1 MLTSDCYCCC
11 TAAVVLSS
19 REDWRWT
26 SGARTW
32 CHSLAMVVAGTFLL
46 PLARISWASMAG
58 SANWKSYFLNV
69 RLNSFV
75 RVSGHGVVCV
85 LGGGVEKRAG
95 LVPGSILLR
104 EANRRKKGLDY
115 IFSSQSEEGASW
127 RKFVIERGCSS
138 TSSLL
143 AVSLAGGGV
152 SFHFAFADHKRSRSP
167 ITAELRSDAV
177 VTTTTTLAVTT
188 RFDRWIDKAKGSDLL
203 WYHVTPLTLYS
214 NRYNR
219 VSDLLCYPLV
229 PLTLYNNHY
238 SIDSS
243 HVIRE

>member
-1 MLTSDCYCCC
+1 MPLHNVWIRLGFLHKHSEEHLVMLTSNCYCCC

-75 RVSGHGVVCV
+75 RVLGQGVVCV

-127 RKFVIERGCSS
+127 RKFVIERR
-138 TSSLL
+138 LL
-143 AVSLAGGGV
+143 VHVFSPRRVTCWGRGEL
-152 SFHFAFADHKRSRSP
+152 SFCFRRPQTFTIP
-167 ITAELRSDAV
+167 
-177 VTTTTTLAVTT
+177 
-188 RFDRWIDKAKGSDLL
+188 
-203 WYHVTPLTLYS
+203 
-214 NRYNR
+214 YNR
-219 VSDLLCYPLV
+219 GIEIRCSRY
-229 PLTLYNNHY
+229 YY
-238 SIDSS
+238 YYFSS
-243 HVIRE
+243 HNTFWPLDR